1 MWNNTENK
9 VLKKCFSRGIWSI
22 FSFAVKVQK
31 KFLNFTFTVEL
42 SYKDTVNL
50 NDVEA

>member
-1 MWNNTENK
+1 MESDR
-9 VLKKCFSRGIWSI
+9 F